1 MSAHV
6 NGNTAR
12 IDICLH
18 VASTRATEPVHEE
31 SRRERA
37 AQRGRGVVKATH
49 ALVSSGVKHRTRR
62 KERAKKHLLSGGRA
76 VAGAKQG
83 TLAFAAEGAKHSQR
97 RAQTNLSKG
106 IARAAT
112 EAKTVSR
119 GSMLPARGLAAL
131 SSGYRQFA
139 HAPEHISIAISSRR
153 SVALRMTRGTV
164 AQSMHKRS
172 FFLK

>member
-18 VASTRATEPVHEE
+18 VASTHATEPVTANEE

-37 AQRGRGVVKATH
+37 AQRGRGVVKGTH
-49 ALVSSGVKHRTRR
+49 ALVSSGVRHRARR

-83 TLAFAAEGAKHSQR
+83 TLAFAAMGAKHSQR

-119 GSMLPARGLAAL
+119 GSLLPARGLAAP
-131 SSGYRQFA
+131 YHQ
-139 HAPEHISIAISSRR
+139 AIGNSLTPQNTFPSPL
-153 SVALRMTRGTV
+153 VRG
-164 AQSMHKRS
+164 AQ
-172 FFLK
+172 